1 MWQSACHLADVTQLA
16 GAVPSRRTAG
26 GVGNACAEGLGVGW
40 QGCGSGWGNGK
51 AGAGGRGPCQGT
63 AAVTQAKPEVC
74 GWSCLGPGL
83 GRGSTK
89 PQQNHLR
96 ACVHLVAF
104 SGALPTH
111 AYKSAI
117 LSSTRTQGPSR
128 PFPLPSPP
136 VFMAPSAPYTLT
148 PTTPSTPALR
158 GPAGIEASS
167 GLPTTTTRA
176 LQKPPGHA
184 ASRPASPIARRGA
197 GASSQLVPPGGHS
210 RRPPGTSPQ
219 PRQPPCDAL
228 NPVQRESP
236 HPDTPPRSMGWGCSF
251 TQALGGRATASWGPC
266 HHQAVSP
273 CLWQALPV
281 LCATG
286 TATLVTLGP
295 AGPWHGAGTAGTSF
309 PCLYLELQGQ
319 GAVARPMCLGFLGCA
334 CDRGGGG

>member
-1 MWQSACHLADVTQLA
+1 MAVSACHLAAVTQLA

-26 GVGNACAEGLGVGW
+26 GVGNARAEGLGVGW
-40 QGCGSGWGNGK
+40 QSCGSGWGSGK
-51 AGAGGRGPCQGT
+51 ASAGGRGPCEGT
-63 AAVTQAKPEVC
+63 AGVTQAKPEVC

-83 GRGSTK
+83 GRGCSK

-104 SGALPTH
+104 SGALPSCTH
-111 AYKSAI
+111 PHQSAI
-117 LSSTRTQGPSR
+117 LGTARTQGPSR

-136 VFMAPSAPYTLT
+136 MFMAPSAPYNLA

-167 GLPTTTTRA
+167 RLPTTTTRA

-184 ASRPASPIARRGA
+184 ASRPASPIA
-197 GASSQLVPPGGHS
+197 QLVRPGGHS
-210 RRPPGTSPQ
+210 TRPPGTSPQ

-236 HPDTPPRSMGWGCSF
+236 RLDTPPRSMGWRCSF

-266 HHQAVSP
+266 HHRAVSP

-295 AGPWHGAGTAGTSF
+295 AG
-309 PCLYLELQGQ
+309 
-319 GAVARPMCLGFLGCA
+319 AVAWSWH
-334 CDRGGGG
+334 RGYKFPLLIP